1 VFNVQLISSDD
12 ITIFCDTW
20 YLTKNFHQ
28 ACKAIGRHREYV
40 ETAIERQESFRTALI
55 RVQERAVDDIE
66 ATIIDRAA
74 NGWQEE
80 VFFKGECVGSK
91 TVYSPTLALKVL
103 QVKRKSW
110 REMEENIDIAGTL
123 KQIVHGMNISVPNVF
138 QIEHTDSDSDV
149 NR

>member
-1 VFNVQLISSDD
+1 VFEVQLISAED
-12 ITIFCDTW
+12 IIKFCDTW

-40 ETAIERQESFRTALI
+40 ETAIERQESFRTALV

-80 VFFKGECVGSK
+80 VYFKGECVGSK

-110 REMEENIDIAGTL
+110 REMEDNIDIAGTL
-123 KQIVHGMNISVPNVF
+123 KEIVHGMNISVPDVY
-138 QIEHTDSDSDV
+138 QIKDA
-149 NR
+149 NG

>member
-1 VFNVQLISSDD
+1 MFEVQLISAED
-12 ITIFCDTW
+12 IIKFCDTW

-40 ETAIERQESFRTALI
+40 ETAIERQESFRTALV

-80 VFFKGECVGSK
+80 VYFKGECVGSK

-110 REMEENIDIAGTL
+110 REMEDNIDIAGTL
-123 KQIVHGMNISVPNVF
+123 KEIVHGMNISVPDVY
-138 QIEHTDSDSDV
+138 QIKDA
-149 NR
+149 NG

>member
-1 VFNVQLISSDD
+1 MDSEPQLLNPDD
-12 ITIFCDTW
+12 IAKFCDTW

-40 ETAIERQESFRTALI
+40 EIAIDRQESFRTALV
-55 RVQERAVDDIE
+55 RAQERAIDDIE

-80 VFFKGECVGSK
+80 VYFKGECVGSK

-103 QVKRKSW
+103 QVKRRSW
-110 REMEENIDIAGTL
+110 RELDETIDIAGTL
-123 KQIVHGMNISVPNVF
+123 KQIVHGMDISVPKIY
-138 QIEHTDSDSDV
+138 QIES
-149 NR
+149 NAQ

>member
-1 VFNVQLISSDD
+1 M
-12 ITIFCDTW
+12 
-20 YLTKNFHQ
+20 
-28 ACKAIGRHREYV
+28 
-40 ETAIERQESFRTALI
+40 
-55 RVQERAVDDIE
+55 
-66 ATIIDRAA
+66 
-74 NGWQEE
+74 
-80 VFFKGECVGSK
+80 GSK

-138 QIEHTDSDSDV
+138 QVEDV

>member
-1 VFNVQLISSDD
+1 MSEVQLLTSHD
-12 ITIFCDTW
+12 ITLFCDTW

-40 ETAIERQESFRTALI
+40 ETAIERQESFRTSLI
-55 RVQERAVDDIE
+55 RCQERAVDDIE

-80 VFFKGECVGSK
+80 VYFKGECVGSR

-110 REMEENIDIAGTL
+110 REMEDNIDIAGTL
-123 KQIVHGMNISVPNVF
+123 KQIVHGMDISVPNVF
-138 QIEHTDSDSDV
+138 QIE
-149 NR
+149 NANG